1 MLILKLLGWLL
12 CGLLG
17 LALLLL
23 ATLLLGRIQFAG
35 RAAGSVNVDE
45 DIQADQDTLLWL
57 AALDPAVAQAL
68 GIDEEAEIDSGVK
81 LSGTIEGHLRLLGGI
96 ITADQTGARLMAW
109 RIRWPTQK
117 RQTPSQAPDEMRELR
132 IAKQEQQQLK
142 RTAKLPSEL
151 DQEPSTLKADK
162 GTARRDGEPWTLSR
176 VRRLWRPVKRAL
188 LRSWSGLGLRL
199 RLRLVYGG
207 DDPATTGLLAGV
219 LPGVASAAFG
229 GINQR
234 RPGSISFRFVP
245 VFDRQVMA
253 GEMQLSGDTRLI
265 RLIWP
270 LLRLALRP
278 EFRRLWWPRRR
289 RGRPATRQ
297 RRNRKEM
304 TA

>member
-1 MLILKLLGWLL
+1 MLGWLL

-23 ATLLLGRIQFAG
+23 AVLLLGRIQFFG
-35 RAAGSVNVDE
+35 RAAGSVEVNE
-45 DIQADQDTLLWL
+45 DIQADEGVLLWL
-57 AALDPAVAQAL
+57 AALDPAVAEAL
-68 GIDEEAEIDSGVK
+68 GIDDEAEIDSDVK
-81 LSGTIEGHLRLLGGI
+81 LSGAVAGHLRLLGGI
-96 ITADQTGARLMAW
+96 IGADETGVRLLAW

-117 RQTPSQAPDEMRELR
+117 RRKTLRTPDEIRELR
-132 IAKQEQQQLK
+132 IAKKERQQLK
-142 RTAKLPSEL
+142 RTTKHESEL
-151 DQEPSTLKADK
+151 DQEPSKRKVDK
-162 GTARRDGEPWTLSR
+162 GAARRDGEPWTLSR
-176 VRRLWRPVKRAL
+176 VRRLWRPAKRAL

-207 DDPATTGLLAGV
+207 EDPATTGLLAGV

-229 GINQR
+229 GINHR
-234 RPGSISFRFVP
+234 RPGSIRFRFVP

-253 GEMQLSGDTRLI
+253 GELELSGDTRLI

-278 EFRRLWWPRRR
+278 EFRRLWWPQRR
-289 RGRPATRQ
+289 RGRDRRADQQ
-297 RRNRKEM
+297 RRSRKEM